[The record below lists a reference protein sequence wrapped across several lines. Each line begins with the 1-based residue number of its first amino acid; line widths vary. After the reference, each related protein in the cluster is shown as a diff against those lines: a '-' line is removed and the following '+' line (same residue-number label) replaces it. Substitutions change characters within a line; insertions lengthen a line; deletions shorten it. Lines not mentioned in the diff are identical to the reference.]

1 MFTSFHNLCF
11 VSLHFAGKPLKVVN
25 GKLWLEVEA
34 KDLFITVFILF
45 DRVVIDVSIGI
56 DATQDR
62 WFILNVSPKTAATRS
77 EVWNECQKI
86 LDKVEDNDFSDFP
99 NPIMA
104 DRLFHRSPDEN
115 QPVSEWLKGATTAQD
130 YVNKARELSKALI
143 G

>member
-1 MFTSFHNLCF
+1 MFTTHNLHF
-11 VSLHFAGKPLKVVN
+11 ASLYFAGKPFEVVN
-25 GKLWLEVEA
+25 GKLWLEVKA

-45 DRVVIDVSIGI
+45 DRVVIDVSISI
-56 DATQDR
+56 DAKLDH
-62 WFILNVSPKTAATRS
+62 WLILNASPKTAATRN

-86 LDKVEDNDFSDFP
+86 LDKVEGNDFSDFP

-104 DRLFHRSPDEN
+104 DRLFHRSPNEN

-143 G
+143 S